1 LPRTLHYAIAFASGL
16 NFGTFAFYPYHRNKT
31 MSELELDRM
40 RNQIDDLDDKIIDL
54 LNRRLEIVKAIG
66 ALKRSSNTPIYRPER
81 EKSIIDRL
89 HRQHKGLLSKAAVEA
104 IFLEIFAISRN
115 LELPELVAFLGPEGS
130 FTHQA
135 AESRF
140 GAMSDYMPL
149 DSIRSVFKAVDTGR
163 ARFGVVPLENNQE
176 GVVSETIDL
185 LGSTDIRITAE
196 IPLPIHF
203 AFATTCESLKEVQKI
218 YSRDIGFKQCK
229 RFIRESF
236 NGHKV
241 ELIPVNSTS
250 KAVQIA
256 IEEPHS
262 AAMCSHIAAKM
273 HNLPIL
279 FDNIEDSSD
288 NFTRFLIVSKDI
300 VNKRSGRD
308 KTSFLA
314 KTTDK
319 PGSLMTLLQDFYAE
333 GINLT
338 KLESRPAKK
347 GKTFKY
353 YFYIDL
359 DGHIEDDNVSRVVE
373 KHQKD
378 LLWLGSYVKLC

>member
-1 LPRTLHYAIAFASGL
+1 MIEIL
-16 NFGTFAFYPYHRNKT
+16 NK
-31 MSELELDRM
+31 RM
-40 RNQIDDLDDKIIDL
+40 VFVKQIG
-54 LNRRLEIVKAIG
+54 E
-66 ALKRSSNTPIYRPER
+66 LKRSSNTPIYRPER

-89 HRQHKGLLSKAAVEA
+89 YKNHQGILSKAAVEA

-115 LELPELVAFLGPEGS
+115 LELPELVAYLGPEGS

-140 GAMSDYMPL
+140 GAMSEYIAL
-149 DSIRSVFKAVDTGR
+149 DSIQSVFKAVDTER

-185 LGSTDIRITAE
+185 LGNTDIHITAE

-203 AFATTCESLKEVQKI
+203 AFATTCQHPKDIKRI

-229 RFIRESF
+229 KFIDESF
-236 NGHKV
+236 NDKKI
-241 ELIPVNSTS
+241 ELIPVSSTS
-250 KAVQIA
+250 KAVKIA
-256 IEEPHS
+256 LSEPNC

-273 HNLPIL
+273 YNLPIL
-279 FDNIEDSSD
+279 FDNVEDSTN
-288 NFTRFLIVSKDI
+288 NFTRFLIVSKGM
-300 VNKRSGRD
+300 VNQPSGND
-308 KTSFLA
+308 KTSLLA
-314 KTTDK
+314 KTTDR
-319 PGSLMTLLQDFYAE
+319 PGSLMTLLQDFYKE

-347 GKTFKY
+347 GRSFKY

-359 DGHIEDDNVSRVVE
+359 DGHVEDANVARVME
-373 KHQKD
+373 RHHKD
-378 LLWLGSYVKLC
+378 LKWLGSYLKLC